1 MTVRDDNLRLIFA
14 PVEQQMIDERTLDL
28 RAGAMLLVIF
38 CIAIW
43 LFTLGAATADGFF
56 LSEVTVLGL
65 TFVSV
70 WMLAIGVSLLSPLI
84 AVVLAVEYA
93 KVRRRQREHDALM
106 RRYGRG

>member
-14 PVEQQMIDERTLDL
+14 PVEQQLIEERALDL

-38 CIAIW
+38 CVATW
-43 LFTLGAATADGFF
+43 LFTLGAAADGFF
-56 LSEVTVLGL
+56 LSEVTILGL